1 MQPFYVSISAIISNC
16 NHTHVCCYILLFM
29 LSICYHGFCIL
40 CGWTIPTT
48 RLVFSPTLCWWPR
61 WHVFRIPADRT
72 TWFRGDRF
80 SSVDPRNP
88 YSPLFTKCILVTK
101 NLLFLASLVGLI
113 IITSLIVLTDNLW
126 LQEKF
131 EVVFIFEQQI
141 LQIPPV
147 HQNLFRLM

>member
-1 MQPFYVSISAIISNC
+1 MSAAIFFFSCYQYVIMA
-16 NHTHVCCYILLFM
+16 F
-29 LSICYHGFCIL
+29 
-40 CGWTIPTT
+40 
-48 RLVFSPTLCWWPR
+48 VFSVGEP
-61 WHVFRIPADRT
+61 FRQPGNIILQFYHPKISENQPINTEFLERLIKNE
-72 TWFRGDRF
+72 
-80 SSVDPRNP
+80 PKI
-88 YSPLFTKCILVTK
+88 TKCFLVTK
-101 NLLFLASLVGLI
+101 NILFLASLVGLI

>member
-1 MQPFYVSISAIISNC
+1 MTFFGLRRIGRLGPEPV
-16 NHTHVCCYILLFM
+16 
-29 LSICYHGFCIL
+29 GFRP
-40 CGWTIPTT
+40 WIPEMIHIHQM
-48 RLVFSPTLCWWPR
+48 F
-61 WHVFRIPADRT
+61 
-72 TWFRGDRF
+72 
-80 SSVDPRNP
+80 
-88 YSPLFTKCILVTK
+88 LVTK

>member
-1 MQPFYVSISAIISNC
+1 MMQPFYVSISAIISNC

-40 CGWTIPTT
+40 CGRTIPTT
-48 RLVFSPTLCWWPR
+48 RLVSSPTLCWWPQ
-61 WHVFRIPADRT
+61 WHFSGFPLIGRLGLEPIVFRSLIPEMT
-72 TWFRGDRF
+72 HIKKM
-80 SSVDPRNP
+80 
-88 YSPLFTKCILVTK
+88 YLVTK
-101 NLLFLASLVGLI
+101 NLLFLASLVGLV